1 MIIRAKA
8 PFRVSF
14 GGGGTD
20 MPPYCLEHGGCVIS
34 TAIDRHIY
42 VSIKERDDNY
52 IYINA
57 MNLNEKYNFKIG
69 DKDYTSKFEVIKG
82 VVNFLEINK
91 GFDITIYSELPPGSG
106 MGGSSSL
113 AVALIGAFNEFY
125 NFGYDKYD
133 IAQKACDIERIE
145 LNQKGGYQDQF
156 AASYGGFNF
165 IEFSN
170 DVNVKPIK
178 TSIKMINELQYCML
192 LCYVGGSHFSSD
204 IQDEVLEGYNIEKKS
219 FLESMDDLKKIAT
232 SMKDIIESNEL
243 SKIQHFGKLLHEGW
257 LVKKSLSSK
266 ISNKMIENF
275 YITSRRFGVI
285 GGKLLGAGG
294 GGHLLLFSDPNH
306 KYQVIKQL
314 EKIGGKI
321 INFHF
326 NPNGIE
332 VWKIDNS
339 SKTK

>member
-1 MIIRAKA
+1 MIVRAKA

-34 TAIDRHIY
+34 TTIDRHIY
-42 VSIKERDDNY
+42 VSIKQREDDY
-52 IYINA
+52 IHINA
-57 MNLNEKYNFKIG
+57 INSNEKYNFQIG
-69 DKDYTSKFEVIKG
+69 DKDYTTKFEVIKG
-82 VVNFLEINK
+82 VINYLEINK
-91 GFDITIYSELPPGSG
+91 GFDLTIYSELPPGSG

-125 NFGYDKYD
+125 NFGYNKYD

-165 IEFSN
+165 IEFT
-170 DVNVKPIK
+170 DKVKVKPIK
-178 TSIKMINELQYCML
+178 SSTQMINELQYCMI

-204 IQDEVLEGYNIEKKS
+204 IQDEVIEAYNIEKKS
-219 FLESMDDLKKIAT
+219 FIESMKDLKKVAYF
-232 SMKDIIESNEL
+232 MKDIIESNEL
-243 SKIQHFGKLLHEGW
+243 SKIQQFGRLLHEGW

-266 ISNKMIENF
+266 ITNKMIENF

-306 KYQVIKQL
+306 KSEVIKQL

-332 VWKIDNS
+332 VWKVDN
-339 SKTK
+339 